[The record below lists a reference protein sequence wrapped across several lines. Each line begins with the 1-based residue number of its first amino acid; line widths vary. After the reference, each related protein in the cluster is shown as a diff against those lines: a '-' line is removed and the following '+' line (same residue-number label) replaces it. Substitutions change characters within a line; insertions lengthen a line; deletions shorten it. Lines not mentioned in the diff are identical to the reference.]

1 MAPVESFLDLCVLVG
16 VELEEGDGAG
26 AGKKGLQAV
35 NGGPQRSM
43 FPANEELGK
52 VESVSGME
60 PLRRLKETLKS
71 TSLAVMLGIFPEKL
85 LCSRKRPV
93 RWVKLL
99 TEKGICPVKLL
110 EERSKRVS
118 RVRRVRLGGNSPEN

>member
-1 MAPVESFLDLCVLVG
+1 MAPVESFLDFLCAVAG

-26 AGKKGLQAV
+26 AGKKGLQAF
-35 NGGPQRSM
+35 NGGPQRSA
-43 FPANEELGK
+43 FPANEESGK

-60 PLRRLKETLKS
+60 PLRRLKETLKL

-85 LCSRKRPV
+85 LCSKKRPV

-99 TEKGICPVKLL
+99 TEKGI
-110 EERSKRVS
+110 
-118 RVRRVRLGGNSPEN
+118 